1 MSPMKTIPVRVDK
14 EAVKCV
20 LMKAISNRSIRRILV
35 SCCPEAKTVAR
46 ISTELGL
53 PLSTAYHYVAELAKA
68 GLLSIERITVTDD
81 GKRYESYRS
90 VVGEVRAIIESDNV
104 VLEILPNEDVV
115 GRFYRLWSSLKE
127 WT

>member
-1 MSPMKTIPVRVDK
+1 MKTIPVRVDK